1 MQEHRAHPRSDLCA
15 EATIV
20 IDKATAS
27 VRCRISNLSIGGAS
41 LELPTTIDLPNRFTL
56 AFDHVERACLVVWR
70 NKTQLGVMFRGPVG
84 NGRAP
89 AR

>member
-20 IDKATAS
+20 IDKETAP
-27 VRCRISNLSIGGAS
+27 VRCRISNLSISGAC
-41 LELPTTIDLPNRFTL
+41 LELQTSTDLPNRFTL

-70 NKTQLGVMFRGPVG
+70 NETQLGVMFRTAVG
-84 NGRAP
+84 EGRAP